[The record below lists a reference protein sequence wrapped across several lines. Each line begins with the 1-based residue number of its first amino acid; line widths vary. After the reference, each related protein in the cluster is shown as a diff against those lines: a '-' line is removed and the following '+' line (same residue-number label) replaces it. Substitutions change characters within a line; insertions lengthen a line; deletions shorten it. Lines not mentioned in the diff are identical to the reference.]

1 MSDQEYE
8 TEQEVL
14 DDLLDSLTHAIHVLS
29 AITSD
34 IATGEYS
41 QEKAVQDYENIMW
54 NEGIDFMTSLESYA
68 TWTPTNS
75 VDAK

>member
-1 MSDQEYE
+1 MCDNE
-8 TEQEVL
+8 TLDESL
-14 DDLLDSLTHAIHVLS
+14 DDVIESLQHAVHVLS
-29 AITSD
+29 AILDD
-34 IATGEYS
+34 IEQGEYS
-41 QEKAVQDYENIMW
+41 QEKAIQDYENIMW